1 MLPVN
6 SNCPPMNEK
15 AALSAGLDRNLTA
28 LVFMIGH
35 WQLKIGDPS
44 FMGWFTV
51 FSYYACGGLSLLYF
65 FKARSRMHTTDRR
78 FAIVMTGLLFF
89 LGLIKNFNLLSAITE
104 IGRLVAAKGGWIESR
119 RLLQLALMSLV
130 IFGLAIVF
138 VCAAKK
144 KSLVQLWKSHVP
156 ELVCLAYLFVFVLLR
171 AISLHQYGVLLSREI
186 FGIRVNWIAE
196 LAGIYA
202 LVIVLLAR
210 IFGKITSGWRR

>member
-1 MLPVN
+1 
-6 SNCPPMNEK
+6 MNEK
-15 AALSAGLDRNLTA
+15 AALSAGPDRNLTA

-51 FSYYACGGLSLLYF
+51 FSYYACGGLSLMYF

-119 RLLQLALMSLV
+119 RLPQLGLMSLV
-130 IFGLAIVF
+130 IFGLVIVF

-144 KSLVQLWKSHVP
+144 NP
-156 ELVCLAYLFVFVLLR
+156 LFN
-171 AISLHQYGVLLSREI
+171 YGKATFPSWSAWPTCS
-186 FGIRVNWIAE
+186 F
-196 LAGIYA
+196 
-202 LVIVLLAR
+202 
-210 IFGKITSGWRR
+210 SSS